1 MPGFNYHPCNY
12 RANLSRFYIL
22 KKLNPSTKRSYP
34 PFIPIPYG
42 RKFSNRMHNG
52 IHRTRRRE
60 ETGQSDGQ
68 TAESSLTSCANCVA
82 ELTTRDN
89 ATLDR
94 GVIGEPRQIS
104 RETGPEEFRGSAERG
119 KRGGEKKTRRP
130 FYCRS
135 RPTPPPFS
143 IRRKFTDQREFPR
156 SSIYNETSNGFMII
170 GIIIVAD
177 KVERFHGSV
186 EIYSFGEAKYR
197 RGASCFSRR

>member
-1 MPGFNYHPCNY
+1 MDESF
-12 RANLSRFYIL
+12 
-22 KKLNPSTKRSYP
+22 
-34 PFIPIPYG
+34 PIG
-42 RKFSNRMHNG
+42 CTTSHEEE
-52 IHRTRRRE
+52 E

-68 TAESSLTSCANCVA
+68 TAENSLTSCANCVA

-143 IRRKFTDQREFPR
+143 ICRKFTDQREFPR
-156 SSIYNETSNGFMII
+156 SSIYNETSNGFMI

-186 EIYSFGEAKYR
+186 EIYLFGEAKYR
-197 RGASCFSRR
+197 GERRVFRDDKMIFSTRDIVKRSCTVRGKNFKPSP